1 MNRQLVR
8 LNVMACVVMGLMT
21 QGIGTGWAEKPY
33 RRSADAGLL
42 VAQAGAV
49 QPDQSKAAEAQPGP
63 PAAAQDE
70 MSGFEVKTFIV
81 EGSSLLSQEK
91 IDEVLEKYKGQG
103 RQMADM
109 ERARGALEKAY
120 QALGF
125 PTIVVTI
132 PEQTIDEGT
141 VRMQVIEGRLGQ
153 IRVTGNQYYPRFQIL
168 QKLPS
173 LRLGNLIEEKKLVK
187 ELDAVNV
194 NPDLKVTPVLKPG
207 GELGNVNLEL
217 KVKDRLPLHAKLTG
231 DNKGPFT
238 TPANRLTAE
247 VSYTNLWN
255 ADHIVSFQTIQ
266 TPTDWGAVQGYSGT
280 YVAPIRGP
288 QNALAFY
295 VSKVISNSILGGSTL
310 AISPGNV
317 SVAGN
322 ATVAGVR
329 YFFPI
334 FEGGATTHSL
344 TFGADY
350 KRLEKT
356 EATFPGN
363 LGTAVVLSPIQY
375 LPLSLG
381 YSMVRPDPLGVTL
394 FSVTA
399 KSYWPILPGGK
410 KEDFTGDPNDPFNKP
425 GQRRGATGKFA
436 VVQASLDRP
445 QALPLGFNLLLHAD
459 GQWASEPLVPA
470 ESYFA
475 GGADSVRG
483 YVQSEA
489 ISDHA
494 LRGRAEL
501 TTPNLIDVPIDMIW
515 QRRRSSEVKIEWK
528 VAAFYD
534 VAQLWIAKAPIG
546 QKDQF
551 RLEGVGAGIRAQLVP
566 YNLALKIDQGWAL
579 RDATTTKRGD
589 TFVHFMVTV
598 AY

>member
-1 MNRQLVR
+1 MNSQLVR
-8 LNVMACVVMGLMT
+8 HNVVVCMVTALMGV
-21 QGIGTGWAEKPY
+21 GIETGWAEQLH
-33 RRSADAGLL
+33 RRAVQVPTLL
-42 VAQAGAV
+42 AQAGPA
-49 QPDQSKAAEAQPGP
+49 QSDRDKPVETKPAP
-63 PAAAQDE
+63 PAEVSDE
-70 MSGFEVKTFIV
+70 RPGFEIKTFVV
-81 EGSSLLSQEK
+81 EGSTLLPQEK
-91 IDEVLEKYKGQG
+91 VEEVLGKYKGQS
-103 RQMADM
+103 RQMTDL

-132 PEQTIDEGT
+132 PEQTIDDGT
-141 VRMQVIEGRLGQ
+141 VRMQVIEGRLLN
-153 IRVTGNQYYPRFQIL
+153 IRVTGNQYYPRYQIL

-173 LRLGNLIEEKKLVK
+173 LRPGNLIEEKILVK
-187 ELDAVNV
+187 ELDAVNA

-207 GELGNVNLEL
+207 SELGSVDLEL
-217 KVKDRLPLHAKLTG
+217 KIKDRLPLHAKLTA

-255 ADHIVSFQTIQ
+255 ADHIVSVQTIQ

-295 VSKVISNSILGGSTL
+295 VSKVISKSILGGSTL

-334 FEGGATTHSL
+334 FEGGAAAHSL

-394 FSVTA
+394 FSTTV
-399 KSYWPILPGGK
+399 KGYWPILPGGK
-410 KEDFTGDPNDPFNKP
+410 KEDFTGDPNDPFGKP

-445 QALPLGFNLLLHAD
+445 QALPYGFNLLLHAD

-489 ISDHA
+489 IADHA

-501 TTPNLIDVPIDMIW
+501 TTPNLIDVPLDVIW

-528 VAAFYD
+528 LAAFYD

-566 YNLALKIDQGWAL
+566 YNLALRLDQGWAL